1 MTVLP
6 DPIQKKKQKEKMQ
19 LPIQIQPT
27 LQKAT
32 PLSDSL
38 RLRLGGPSLLLR
50 PVADAGGQGPA
61 IGVPPS
67 PLAELTDALSSLAPP
82 SRQGGRGHLPDPDS
96 RAARQ
101 SGLTTTAALGAEGV
115 AQLPG

>member
-1 MTVLP
+1 
-6 DPIQKKKQKEKMQ
+6 MQ